1 MFNSNKQIKMVGLQG
16 NTIHC
21 SKSESL
27 SSLGFFVID
36 AAAFAAAALGVLEAA
51 EVTIG
56 EESESEDSL
65 SSLPKLD
72 SESESFFFLVLDAF
86 FVDAT
91 GLADLDTAGFDAV
104 DLTPALALE
113 VEGTDLDPP
122 AVDFDLAA
130 LGLEFALESESES
143 ESESDFAF
151 FLEGTAALGAA
162 TLGGALLAAAGFAA
176 AVVGAFAA
184 GNVFTPTAAD
194 LTTAA

>member
-113 VEGTDLDPP
+113 AGGTSLDPP
-122 AVDFDLAA
+122 AIAANLATSA
-130 LGLEFALESESES
+130 WCASESLLCWFQELCWYFS
-143 ESESDFAF
+143 PQRRHVQYKPTVF
-151 FLEGTAALGAA
+151 FLVGISTGRGTGK
-162 TLGGALLAAAGFAA
+162 TGG
-176 AVVGAFAA
+176 
-184 GNVFTPTAAD
+184 
-194 LTTAA
+194 

>member
-56 EESESEDSL
+56 EESEAADSL

-72 SESESFFFLVLDAF
+72 FFFFCLDSCF
-86 FVDAT
+86 RDVT
-91 GLADLDTAGFDAV
+91 GLADFDAAGFDV
-104 DLTPALALE
+104 TDLTPALALE
-113 VEGTDLDPP
+113 AGGTSLDPP
-122 AVDFDLAA
+122 AVAANLATSA
-130 LGLEFALESESES
+130 RCASES
-143 ESESDFAF
+143 
-151 FLEGTAALGAA
+151 
-162 TLGGALLAAAGFAA
+162 LL
-176 AVVGAFAA
+176 
-184 GNVFTPTAAD
+184 
-194 LTTAA
+194 